1 MTLSNKKKIK
11 KYKLFL
17 FGGNRLKEEGPLLK
31 TAIFLK
37 KNKFSYICFVHKT
50 HLKKK
55 ISKSKDLED
64 SLIEKK
70 INFIKLSK
78 LNNKFIRRLLDKDAF
93 GISINS
99 IWKFKPSLIKMFKG
113 NLFNYH
119 ASDLPTERGAANLS
133 WKIMM
138 RKKINSSICIH
149 QINNDFDEGNIIFK
163 KKVKFNWNLLPY
175 QNLKYVRNI
184 EYKMIKSFI
193 MKFQKKKFKSKLQN
207 NSQSMYFPRL
217 NSDRDG
223 KICWDWKADD
233 IVLFIKAFSK
243 PFNGAFSYLKN
254 RKVRIFN
261 AKKIKSKIKFHPFQ
275 NGIIYKY
282 HKKNF
287 YIASE
292 KNTILISEKDI
303 TGIRK
308 NKKYYLGKK
317 FK

>member
-1 MTLSNKKKIK
+1 
-11 KYKLFL
+11 
-17 FGGNRLKEEGPLLK
+17 
-31 TAIFLK
+31 
-37 KNKFSYICFVHKT
+37 
-50 HLKKK
+50 
-55 ISKSKDLED
+55 
-64 SLIEKK
+64 
-70 INFIKLSK
+70 
-78 LNNKFIRRLLDKDAF
+78 
-93 GISINS
+93 
-99 IWKFKPSLIKMFKG
+99 MFKG
-113 NLFNYH
+113 KLFNYH
-119 ASDLPTERGAANLS
+119 ASDLPSERGAANMS
-133 WKIMM
+133 WKILMK
-138 RKKINSSICIH
+138 KKIDSSICIH
-149 QINNDFDEGNIIFK
+149 QINKDFDEGNIIFK

-175 QNLKYVRNI
+175 QNLKFVRNI
-184 EYKMIKSFI
+184 EHKMIKSFI
-193 MKFQKKKFKSKLQN
+193 MKFQKNKFKSKSQK

-217 NSDRDG
+217 NSDKDG

-233 IVLFIKAFSK
+233 IILFIKAFSK

-282 HKKNF
+282 HKNNF